1 MKKYVVA
8 KGIAFTANGHIYS
21 AGDEISESVFS
32 DKVYFAKMLSEGKI
46 LSVSDKKETVEKAE
60 AEKPTEA
67 EKPAEAE
74 EEKTETENVSKK
86 SSKKSKAE

>member
-8 KGIAFTANGHIYS
+8 EGYAFTANGHIYS

-32 DKVYFAKMLSEGKI
+32 DKVYFAKLLSEGKI
-46 LSVSDKKETVEKAE
+46 LSVSEKKETVEKAE
-60 AEKPTEA
+60 V